1 MAKATLTSKGQLTLP
16 KEIRDKLGVKT
27 GDRVAFREQPDGSIV
42 VEAEIGDLL
51 ALRGSVKSRVRGV
64 TIEAMNEAKRQA
76 DGRLRN

>member
-64 TIEAMNEAKRQA
+64 TIEAMNEAIRKRA
-76 DGRLRN
+76 GRK